1 MTCRVCG
8 LRLPDLGEVG
18 RRVRQT
24 ARLMVGVGDYDA
36 YVAHRQA
43 THPDEELMSET
54 EFFRR
59 AQDLRYGGGPGGTF
73 RCC

>member
-1 MTCRVCG
+1 MTCLVCG
-8 LRLPDLGEVG
+8 LRFPDLGEVG
-18 RRVRQT
+18 RRVQQA

-36 YVAHRQA
+36 YVAHWQA
-43 THPDEELMSET
+43 THPDQKLMSKT

-59 AQDLRYGGGPGGTF
+59 AQDRRYGGGPNGTF

>member
-1 MTCRVCG
+1 V
-8 LRLPDLGEVG
+8 
-18 RRVRQT
+18 QQA

-36 YVAHRQA
+36 YVAHWQA
-43 THPDEELMSET
+43 THPDQKLMSKT

-59 AQDLRYGGGPGGTF
+59 AQDRRYGGGPNGTF